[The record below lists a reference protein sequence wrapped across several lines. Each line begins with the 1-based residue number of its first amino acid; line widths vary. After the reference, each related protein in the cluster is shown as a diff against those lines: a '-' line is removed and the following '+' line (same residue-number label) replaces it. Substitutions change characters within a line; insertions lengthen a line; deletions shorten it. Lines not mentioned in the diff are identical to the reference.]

1 VPQRIDRRLLNPSLV
16 NGLSPKFGE
25 HQNESQERMD
35 FAWKERMLMEI
46 AKYWKTI
53 VDTLQDGLMVLDPEG
68 NILAVNPAAE
78 KLTGYSADELIGT
91 NCRTLNCTGCDIFG
105 RGSGKE
111 WCSLFVS
118 GEVRAKKCLISDKAH
133 RAIHVVKNASVLKDS
148 EGRTLGAVETFTDI
162 SEMVRQQQE
171 IESLRRTCHLEEGH
185 HGLLGESPPM
195 QRLFELIENVAQTDA
210 PVLIHGQ
217 SGTGKEL
224 VARAIHEES
233 PRREKPF
240 IKVNCA
246 ALNENLLE
254 SELFGHEKGAYTGA
268 DRTRIGRFEAAH
280 EGTIFLDEI
289 GDIPLST
296 QVKLLR
302 VLEEKEIE
310 QVGDHQP
317 ISVDVRIISAT
328 NKDLETMIRQGLFR
342 EDFFFRI
349 NVFPLNCPSLAERL
363 EDIPIIVQ
371 HFIDQNAGRGGKE
384 IYGLTPEAMEAL
396 LAYSWP
402 GNVRELRNAIE
413 FALVLCPG
421 NWISKRHLPPKI
433 VGFVKRYPTVKIASA
448 EERPTTHYRPAS
460 ASQDEKRTE
469 LIHTLRRVGGNQSEA
484 ARLLG
489 VSRVTIWKRIKKYGI
504 DLNSDLGRHF
514 PKVPAEPAVN
524 EPQA

>member
-1 VPQRIDRRLLNPSLV
+1 
-16 NGLSPKFGE
+16 
-25 HQNESQERMD
+25 
-35 FAWKERMLMEI
+35 MEI

-53 VDTLQDGLMVLDPEG
+53 VDTLQDGLMVLDPSG
-68 NILAVNPAAE
+68 NILAINPAAE
-78 KLTGYSADELIGT
+78 KLTGYSSEELVGN
-91 NCRTLNCTGCDIFG
+91 NCRTLNCTGCDVFG
-105 RGSGKE
+105 KGPGKE
-111 WCSLFVS
+111 WCKLFVS
-118 GEVRAKKCLISDKAH
+118 GEVKAKKCLISNKQQ
-133 RAIHVVKNASVLKDS
+133 RAVHVVKNASVLKDS
-148 EGRTLGAVETFTDI
+148 EGHILGAVETFTDI
-162 SEMVRQQQE
+162 SEIVRQQEE
-171 IESLRRTCHLEEGH
+171 IATLRKSCHLEEGH

-195 QRLFELIENVAQTDA
+195 QYLFELIENVSQTDS

-233 PRREKPF
+233 PRNKKPF

-310 QVGDHQP
+310 RVGDHRP
-317 ISVDVRIISAT
+317 IPVDVRIISAS
-328 NKDLETMIRQGLFR
+328 NKALEVLIDEGLFR
-342 EDFFFRI
+342 EDLFFRI

-363 EDIPIIVQ
+363 EDVPLIVQ
-371 HFIDQNAGRGGKE
+371 SFIDQNRIKGGKA
-384 IYGLTPEAMEAL
+384 ILGLSPEAMEAL
-396 LAYSWP
+396 LAYPWP

-413 FALVLCPG
+413 YAFVLCSG
-421 NWISKRHLPPKI
+421 DWIGKEHLPPKI
-433 VGFVKRYPTVKIASA
+433 ATAGRKSSA
-448 EERPTTHYRPAS
+448 NHAAGSKSWEEERTN
-460 ASQDEKRTE
+460 
-469 LIHTLRRVGGNQSEA
+469 LIQTLLRVGGNQSEA

-489 VSRVTIWKRIKKYGI
+489 VSRVTIWKRLKKYGI
-504 DLNSDLGRHF
+504 DLNSELGRPESIEGRTRPGQH
-514 PKVPAEPAVN
+514 
-524 EPQA
+524 Q